1 MTLHELNLAIVKWA
15 HDRQILK
22 HSSAYAQAFKTAEEV
37 KELVEALYLMRYLRA
52 YGGPDFDNHHERTC
66 EQITDAI
73 GDIYVT
79 LIVGGTCYDVE
90 AGSPGMTP
98 QTVGIDAKP
107 SSVSNPAD
115 RLQKCLI
122 PLGAACKGE
131 GTYWMNWQLM
141 VAYIS
146 QIAEEFGVPLVDC
159 VKQAYD
165 QIKDRK
171 GHLTAE
177 GIFVKERV

>member
-37 KELVEALYLMRYLRA
+37 KELVEALYLMRYLMA
-52 YGGPDFDNHHERTC
+52 YKVSDWGYQHNRVLS
-66 EQITDAI
+66 QITDAI

-90 AGSPGMTP
+90 AVGAGMTP
-98 QTVGIDAKP
+98 QTIGADVKP
-107 SSVSNPAD
+107 SSVPNPAD
-115 RLQKCLI
+115 RLQKSLI
-122 PLGAACKGE
+122 PLGAACKGQ
-131 GTYWMNWQLM
+131 GAYWMDWLLM

-146 QIAEEFGVPLVDC
+146 QIAEQFGVPLVDC

-177 GIFVKERV
+177 GIFVKEEV